1 MEETQQ
7 NFVVMFADIAESTH
21 LYEKLGNT
29 LASQMINKTLL
40 IASSIIKNHKGVVVK
55 TIGDEVMCRFS
66 SINEALVC
74 ACALQ
79 ETMEHQP
86 IHHGVG
92 LVFRMGLHW
101 GPAILQ
107 EDGDLFGDAVN
118 IAARM
123 TDIAKPRQIIIT
135 EATQNEL
142 TDAELI
148 SKCREIDRIHVKGKS
163 ELISIIEFMWEP
175 DIFDVTHMSTFS
187 AKHVGMA
194 SETPLSITYQG
205 NQHTLEPGSAA
216 YTFGRDD
223 QCDQVV
229 GSRLV
234 SRVHAKIESRKGRF
248 FLIDES
254 TNGTYLQLGG
264 KRPIFLRREEIAL
277 ESNGIIS
284 FGEDMSHGSDFL
296 VHFDF

>member
-7 NFVVMFADIAESTH
+7 NFVVMFADIAESTQ

-29 LASQMINKTLL
+29 IASQMINKTLL
-40 IASSIIKNHKGVVVK
+40 IASSIIKKYRGVTVK
-55 TIGDEVMCRFS
+55 TIGDEVMCRFD
-66 SINEALVC
+66 NANDALKC
-74 ACALQ
+74 ACELH
-79 ETMEHQP
+79 ETMESQP

-92 LVFRMGLHW
+92 LVFRIGLHS

-107 EDGDLFGDAVN
+107 ADGDLFGDAVN

-123 TDIAKPRQIIIT
+123 TDIAKPRQIITT
-135 EATQNEL
+135 EATQNQL
-142 TDAELI
+142 TSVDLV
-148 SKCREIDRIHVKGKS
+148 SKCREIDRLHVKGKS
-163 ELISIIEFMWEP
+163 DLISIIEVMWEP

-187 AKHVGMA
+187 ARHV
-194 SETPLSITYQG
+194 ELTHDTPLNITYQD
-205 NQHTLEPGSAA
+205 NQFVLQPGLPA
-216 YTFGRDD
+216 YTFGRDE

-229 GSRLV
+229 KSRLV

-248 FLIDES
+248 YLIDES

-284 FGEDMSHGSDFL
+284 FGEDMTSSSDFL